1 MNAYFLGIDL
11 GQSRDYSTIAI
22 VERAEMKGDWDAA
35 WFTWRKVVE
44 LRLRKLVRIPLG
56 TPYPEVVDRVTQVS
70 HAPAFGGKPYLAVDA
85 TGAGRPVVDL
95 LKRARP
101 AGRLM
106 PVEVHGGN
114 RQTRPDDY
122 YHVPKRDLI
131 VGLQVLFQEG
141 ALRIAGKLELGPTFV
156 EELQAME
163 VRVSP
168 SGHEQFAAWRT
179 GSHDDLVFAVA
190 LACWAARQVYP
201 VKREEW
207 WTDRWE
213 AERAEVFRKEV
224 RKDRDQF

>member
-1 MNAYFLGIDL
+1 
-11 GQSRDYSTIAI
+11 
-22 VERAEMKGDWDAA
+22 
-35 WFTWRKVVE
+35 VVE

-70 HAPAFGGKPYLAVDA
+70 HAAAFGGNPYLAVDA

-106 PVEVHGGN
+106 PVEVTGGFQ
-114 RQTRPDDY
+114 QTRADDY

-131 VGLQVLFQEG
+131 VGLQLLFQEG
-141 ALRIAGKLELGPTFV
+141 ALRIAGSLELGPTFV

-163 VRVSP
+163 VRISP
-168 SGHEQFAAWRT
+168 SGREQYAAWRSGT
-179 GSHDDLVFAVA
+179 HDDLVFAVA
-190 LACWAARQVYP
+190 LACWAAREVCP

-224 RKDRDQF
+224 RG